1 MTSPEQTLAAVYDK
15 SAAVYERYWA
25 PALHRRARDLLTRI
39 DRPANVAWAA
49 VDVAAGAGTLAPALR
64 QLVGPDGLVV
74 AADRSHGMLRRAGT
88 SLPGLPRL
96 QADAARL
103 PLADGCADVAVLAF
117 VLFLLPDA
125 RAAVAE
131 AARVL
136 RRGGWLLA
144 ATWGTQDG
152 TGADAVVREELD
164 AVGAPPFPPLPRS
177 DELTDTPERMAALL
191 GAAGLGD
198 IDTTS
203 RPLDARF
210 DADAALA
217 LRLGAGALGWR
228 FAGLDPG
235 EQRQVRARAAA
246 RLGEL
251 PAEAFVD
258 RSQVLLTTA
267 RCR

>member
-1 MTSPEQTLAAVYDK
+1 MTSPQQTLAAMYDH
-15 SAAVYERYWA
+15 SAAMYEQYWA
-25 PALHRRARDLLTRI
+25 PALHRHARDLLTCV
-39 DRPANVAWAA
+39 DRPTGVPWTA

-74 AADRSHGMLRRAGT
+74 AADRSHGMLRRADS

-96 QADAARL
+96 QADAASL

-125 RAAVAE
+125 RAAAAE

-136 RRGGWLLA
+136 RPGGWLLA

-152 TGADAVVREELD
+152 TDADAVVREELD
-164 AVGAPPFPPLPRS
+164 AAGAPPFPPLPRS
-177 DELTDTPERMAALL
+177 DALTDTAERMAALL
-191 GAAGLGD
+191 GAAGLDD
-198 IDTTS
+198 IHTTS

-217 LRLGAGALGWR
+217 LRLGSGSLGWR
-228 FAGLDPG
+228 FAGLDPRA
-235 EQRQVRARAAA
+235 QRQVRARAAA

-251 PAEAFVD
+251 PAQAFVD

-267 RCR
+267 RRV